1 MHLASSFVTPE
12 LYIRALNAAAG
23 WDFKTA
29 DWDTIAERLLIM
41 ARLYNIREGM
51 RPERDD
57 VLPWRVTSNRSP
69 GDRRPAAFI
78 RMSNFSKI
86 GQNGISSAGR
96 GEDGIPLPQH
106 LEQLGL
112 DFAIDTIKDV
122 LT

>member
-1 MHLASSFVTPE
+1 MGFE
-12 LYIRALNAAAG
+12 
-23 WDFKTA
+23 TA
-29 DWDTIAERLLIM
+29 DSDTIAERLLIM

-57 VLPWRVTSNRSP
+57 VLPWRVHNADRSP

-86 GQNGISSAGR
+86 GQNGIRSAGR
-96 GEDGIPLPQH
+96 GRRTASPFRNTSQ
-106 LEQLGL
+106 QLGL